1 MNYLI
6 ALSVPFLWGTSY
18 AVIGSYLTDIPAPW
32 LALLRALPAGII
44 LLALKPKRCTLPLSQ
59 MLLISLGN
67 IALFFP
73 LLMCAIYLLP
83 GSVAG
88 TLGATFPLVMMLF
101 NWLIYKVKPNITSL
115 ACAIVGLIGVT
126 MLLNPNTD
134 VNPLGVLAAF
144 SAISIMSITS
154 IWMKRLV
161 ISDVLNVSAWQLITG
176 GMLMLPF
183 AYLQSGPLEPPSL
196 EMWPAL
202 IWLIGLNTAYG
213 YWAWVRSLKLLGTE
227 TMGVFSLLNP
237 MVAVLLGVL
246 LMGEHLDSLQN
257 IAIILIFA
265 ALLLATPASNT
276 IAKYLLKILK
286 IGKLKQQ

>member
-286 IGKLKQQ
+286 TGKLKQQ